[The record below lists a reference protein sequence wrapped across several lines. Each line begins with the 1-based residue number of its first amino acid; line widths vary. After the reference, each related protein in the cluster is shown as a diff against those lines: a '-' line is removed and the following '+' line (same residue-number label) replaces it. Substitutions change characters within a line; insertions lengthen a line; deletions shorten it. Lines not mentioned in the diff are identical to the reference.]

1 MLLICF
7 YHVELKRRDR
17 LLYCISLEKQGGY
30 ESDFFVRSVLSL
42 ALCKFSHIRKQNEG
56 LFINIKW
63 EASDDDDRKNR
74 LIQVYIIKK
83 SISLSR
89 FCSFKIFKVIF

>member
-1 MLLICF
+1 MLSSKDEIGFFTVLA
-7 YHVELKRRDR
+7 
-17 LLYCISLEKQGGY
+17 GGY

-63 EASDDDDRKNR
+63 EASDDDRKND
-74 LIQVYIIKK
+74 
-83 SISLSR
+83 
-89 FCSFKIFKVIF
+89 